1 MLIVYTHTH
10 NTHTHCVCVCVPLF
24 SLFLKYCF
32 LTSLL
37 VVCFVATWETGGQD
51 DDLGKLASETFRSQ
65 ISKARG
71 AAMVPESLAR
81 FMRKNRSLETFK
93 PTDRQ
98 HMIFNELQ

>member
-1 MLIVYTHTH
+1 MFYLFIDVDRPHTHT
-10 NTHTHCVCVCVPLF
+10 THTLCVFVFHCFLC
-24 SLFLKYCF
+24 FLKYCF

-93 PTDRQ
+93 QIDST
-98 HMIFNELQ
+98 

>member
-1 MLIVYTHTH
+1 VFVFH
-10 NTHTHCVCVCVPLF
+10 
-24 SLFLKYCF
+24 CF

-71 AAMVPESLAR
+71 AMVLESLAR

-93 PTDRQ
+93 PTDQQ